1 MKNEALTPEQA
12 QQLTYPRLME
22 VWDRD
27 RRDLDPVI
35 MVVLATE
42 YGQFVAAGGSLWNH
56 AAEPSP
62 EIAEAMRA
70 QFAWQPKRM
79 LVWDDDEE
87 DAKERIV
94 IADLGEKVMARRF
107 ITVSAPYESDFLN
120 GEEYGWHHYNHA
132 KTLPD
137 HIAEKIAKLKREIAE
152 LEQKLNNK

>member
-1 MKNEALTPEQA
+1 MKNPALTPEQE

-22 VWDRD
+22 VWHRD
-27 RRDLDPVI
+27 RRDLDPQFRLI
-35 MVVLATE
+35 ANFD
-42 YGQFVAAGGSLWNH
+42 GQFRTLEGVGWLN

-94 IADLGEKVMARRF
+94 IADLGEKVMSRRF

-120 GEEYGWHHYNHA
+120 GEEYEWHHYHHA

>member
-1 MKNEALTPEQA
+1 MKNPALTPEQA

-22 VWDRD
+22 VWDGERSESEPSYSIISEFND
-27 RRDLDPVI
+27 
-35 MVVLATE
+35 
-42 YGQFVAAGGSLWNH
+42 YGFVSYIGLNWEN

-94 IADLGEKVMARRF
+94 IADLGEKVMSRRF

-120 GEEYGWHHYNHA
+120 GEEYEWHHYHHA